1 LKVWLSIFK
10 EVLFLAFK
18 IDHTFSV
25 LEAAINGSIA
35 RQKVIA
41 HNVSNIN
48 TPGFKRFL
56 ADFTVQPGQQTLP
69 LNISSPKHI
78 SLTGNQLALKI
89 EKDNYSEGRADGNNV
104 DLEHEMTQMV
114 KNDVYN
120 NAAINQ
126 LNKKLAIQRYVI
138 TDGKG

>member
-1 LKVWLSIFK
+1 MV
-10 EVLFLAFK
+10 FK

-48 TPGFKRFL
+48 TPGFKRFV
-56 ADFTVQPGQQTLP
+56 ADLTGQLGEQKPLP
-69 LNISSPKHI
+69 LKISSPKHI
-78 SLTGNQLALKI
+78 SLEENELSLKI
-89 EKDNYSEGRADGNNV
+89 EKDNYSEGRADGNNI
-104 DLEHEMTQMV
+104 DLEKEMILMV
-114 KNDVYN
+114 KNDVYL

-126 LNKKLAIQRYVI
+126 FNKKLAIKKYVI
-138 TDGKG
+138 TDGRG